1 MTFNGA
7 QAHMLV
13 NHLPVMGSLFSLL
26 VLAGGFVLRN
36 GTVRRTG
43 MALLMF
49 SALSALPAQLSGEPA
64 EEVVEN
70 LPGVSE
76 SFIHD
81 HEEAAELGFV
91 LMAVAGLVSVA
102 GLAAGRMRKET
113 IESKVQVTALLISVV
128 AAGALGR
135 AAHLGGLIR
144 HTELRG
150 DAAASAATGE
160 QNQPEGE
167 QREVD

>member
-1 MTFNGA
+1 MLFNGA
-7 QAHMLV
+7 QTHMLV
-13 NHLPVMGSLFSLL
+13 NHFPVMGSLFSLL
-26 VLAGGFVLRN
+26 VLGGGFLLRSV
-36 GTVRRTG
+36 TVRRTG

-49 SALSALPAQLSGEPA
+49 SALMAVPAQLSGEPA
-64 EEVVEN
+64 EEVIEH

-91 LMAVAGLVSVA
+91 LMAVAGVAAVA
-102 GLAAGRMRKET
+102 GLAAGRMRKDS
-113 IESKVQVTALLISVV
+113 IESKVQVAALMISLV

-150 DAAASAATGE
+150 DASAPVSGADGE
-160 QNQPEGE
+160 HG
-167 QREVD
+167 RDD